1 MKKNLSIIL
10 LLKNGHFWNQNFQKL
25 HFFVLLY
32 KTKNKKKII
41 FLPNNIFDLT
51 PPIFSKCSHNKHE
64 SVNVLMQF
72 MRNET
77 KLKKFIE
84 DWPKIGP
91 AILFN
96 R

>member
-1 MKKNLSIIL
+1 MVTSGTKTSKNCTFLDLYNCI
-10 LLKNGHFWNQNFQKL
+10 
-25 HFFVLLY
+25 VLLY
-32 KTKNKKKII
+32 KTKNKMKII

-77 KLKKFIE
+77 KLKKFVE